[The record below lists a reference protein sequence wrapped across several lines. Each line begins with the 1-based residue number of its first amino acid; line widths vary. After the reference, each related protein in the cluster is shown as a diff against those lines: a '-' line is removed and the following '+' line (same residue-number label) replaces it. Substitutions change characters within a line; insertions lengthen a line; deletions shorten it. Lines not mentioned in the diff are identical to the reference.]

1 MILLLACA
9 EEAPVTAA
17 PTGPIVAERPW
28 PTTIAEAPAPAGAS
42 WQTLRHANVHARLL
56 VPDGAE
62 ISESDSL
69 DEDDVPWI
77 RVTFRALTAELTY
90 APTAAWY
97 VAEAPATARR
107 TPDSVAW
114 QTEQADGGLKVTAY
128 ARGVKC
134 VASLGAFDRAWLEQ
148 AYQLCASVR
157 PPPLGAW
164 AAAPGRSSTRVPD
177 GAWVEPRRGEMLG
190 DSLLGPYAPRLY
202 AGWFGIAHAHCAEPA
217 TLGVAEGA
225 EGTVTVTR
233 RDTAGGPAYVRS
245 ARATRKGVTFDAG
258 VRIVAPR
265 GDGCCVAE
273 VFPLVGVPSGAELDY
288 VVALCDTTQGAGP
301 DDGAR

>member
-9 EEAPVTAA
+9 EDAPVVSA

-28 PTTIAEAPAPAGAS
+28 PTTIAEAPAPAGAR

-56 VPDGAE
+56 LPDGAE

-69 DEDDVPWI
+69 DEDDVPWVRATV
-77 RVTFRALTAELTY
+77 RVLTAELTY

-97 VAEAPATARR
+97 AALAPEGARR
-107 TPDSVAW
+107 TADNVAW
-114 QTEQADGGLKVTAY
+114 QAELPDGGLRVTAY
-128 ARGVKC
+128 ARGVRC
-134 VASLGAFDRAWLEQ
+134 VATLGPFDRAWLEQ
-148 AYQLCASVR
+148 AYQLCGSVR
-157 PPPLGAW
+157 PPPVGAW
-164 AAAPGRSSTRVPD
+164 QPAPGRSSTMVPE

-202 AGWFGIAHAHCAEPA
+202 AGWFGIAHAHCDPPA
-217 TLGVAEGA
+217 SLEAL
-225 EGTVTVTR
+225 EGTEATVAVTR

-245 ARATRKGVTFDAG
+245 ARATRNGATFDSG

-273 VFPLVGVPSGAELDY
+273 VFPLFEAPSDAEIEY
-288 VVALCDTTQGAGP
+288 VVAMCDTTRGAGP
-301 DDGAR
+301 DDGG